1 MIQTF
6 DIRIAVLIF
15 ITYFLLD
22 MLYAYYILCVENKQS
37 FMSSLMAGCVTLL
50 AAFGV
55 VSFSK
60 NMFYAVPLFC
70 GAFAGTYTT
79 MTLKIICDARKPKG

>member
-1 MIQTF
+1 MFEYNT
-6 DIRIAVLIF
+6 AVLIF
-15 ITYFLLD
+15 VTYFILD

-37 FMSSLMAGCVTLL
+37 FMSSLMAGFVTLL
-50 AAFGV
+50 AAFGI

-60 NMFYAVPLFC
+60 NMFYAIPLFC

-79 MTLKIICDARKPKG
+79 MKLKIICDARKPKG